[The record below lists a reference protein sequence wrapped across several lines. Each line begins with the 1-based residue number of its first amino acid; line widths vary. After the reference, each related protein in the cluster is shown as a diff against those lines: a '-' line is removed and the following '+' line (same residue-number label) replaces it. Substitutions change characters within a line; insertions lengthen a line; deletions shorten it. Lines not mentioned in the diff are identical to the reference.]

1 MATSNDV
8 KELFEKYIRIEHE
21 IKLLQDDKK
30 ELLSGFKDKVD
41 PKVFP
46 PSALRA
52 AKAKT
57 KLNAGARQEFDNV
70 MLQIEAQLSIEN
82 ID

>member
-1 MATSNDV
+1 MATSNDI
-8 KELFEKYIRIEHE
+8 KDLFEKYVRIEHE

-41 PKVFP
+41 PKVFQ
-46 PSALRA
+46 SALRA
-52 AKAKT
+52 AKSKT